1 MIQMKRV
8 LLPTDFSECARAAL
22 AYACAFVDQFDAEL
36 HLLHVVQDVM
46 LMMPEPGSAFALPQ
60 NYLLD
65 LKTGAENALAGLLGE
80 SWAAGKKV
88 VRATRLGSAFVEIV
102 RYAREHEID
111 MIIVGTHGRSGLKHV
126 ILGSVAERV
135 VRKAP
140 CPVLTV
146 RPIGH
151 QFVMP

>member
-1 MIQMKRV
+1 MIQMKRI
-8 LLPTDFSECARAAL
+8 LLPTDFSDCARAAL
-22 AYACAFVDQFDAEL
+22 NYACAFVEQFGSEL

-65 LKTGAENALAGLLGE
+65 LKTGAEKSLAGLLDE
-80 SWAAGKKV
+80 TWLVDKKV

-111 MIIVGTHGRSGLKHV
+111 LVIVGTHGRSGLKHV
-126 ILGSVAERV
+126 FLGSVAERV

-146 RPIGH
+146 RPAGH
-151 QFVMP
+151 QFIMP